1 MEDSIT
7 IRHGLSCFSV
17 TSEPELVTTKT
28 GKEVYVT
35 RGTSTAPGPGSC
47 PRCGN
52 AMHRHG
58 KMEMKVQDID
68 LLGHLHIIIVTY
80 DRYRCSCGS
89 CGHTQMQEVAFR
101 EPGHFITERLG
112 RRIRIRLNC
121 GAGIS
126 ETARSLSVHPS
137 IIYGIDK
144 ANLKA
149 ILDGRKPPVCECI
162 GIDGFKLHK
171 GHRYATVVT
180 DLKAGLVLFLEEGK
194 AKEQAYHFFAE
205 MGDAWMGHVKAV
217 SMDMNAQYDSA
228 FRERWPGIRIVYD
241 HFYLVR
247 MYNDTV
253 LTAIRRRKQR
263 EMLEGGNEEGYT
275 LLKNSRY
282 LLLSRMDTL
291 RERDREAHENNVRL
305 RRLYLDRGRP
315 IPPGERIRKPYR
327 ERRPKDILAA
337 NEDLS
342 VCYLLLEQF
351 NLAYGVASIT
361 KLYKGM
367 KSWMRLAR
375 QSKVPELLSFCDTVQ
390 RHLMG
395 IVYHAK
401 FPISSGK
408 VEGVNNMI
416 KTIRRKAYGFR
427 DTEYFFL
434 KIKFASLRGP
444 YRYKSHTIL

>member
-1 MEDSIT
+1 MKDSIT
-7 IRHGLSCFSV
+7 IKHELPCFCV
-17 TSEPELVTTKT
+17 TKEPELVRTRT
-28 GKEVYVT
+28 GKDICVT
-35 RGTSTAPGPGSC
+35 MGISTVPGPERCPVCGS
-47 PRCGN
+47 P
-52 AMHRHG
+52 MHRHG
-58 KMEMKVQDID
+58 KRSMRLHDID
-68 LLGHLHIIIVTY
+68 LLGHLHIIIVAY
-80 DRYRCSCGS
+80 DRYCCSCEG
-89 CGHTQMQEVAFR
+89 CNHTQMQEIAFK
-101 EPGHFITERLG
+101 EPGHSITRRMG
-112 RRIRIRLNC
+112 RRIRTRLNC

-137 IIYGIDK
+137 VIYEIDK

-149 ILDGRKPPVCECI
+149 MLDGVAPPVCEYI
-162 GIDGFKLHK
+162 GIDEFKLHK

-180 DLKAGLVLFLEEGK
+180 DLATGRVLFLEAGK
-194 AKEQAYHFFAE
+194 SKEQAYHFFE
-205 MGDAWMGHVKAV
+205 VVGDAWMRHVKAV
-217 SMDMNAQYDSA
+217 SMDMNAQYDLA
-228 FRERWPGIRIVYD
+228 FRERWPGIRIIYD
-241 HFYLVR
+241 HFHLVK

-263 EMLEGGNEEGYT
+263 EMLESGDEKGYT

-282 LLLSRMDTL
+282 LLLSKMDTL
-291 RERDREAHENNVRL
+291 RELDRQAHENNARL
-305 RRLYLDRGRP
+305 HEMYLDKGRP
-315 IPPGERIRKPYR
+315 LPPGERIRSPYK
-327 ERRPKDILAA
+327 ERRLNDILAA

-351 NLAYGVASIT
+351 NLAYGVTSIT
-361 KLYKGM
+361 ELYKGM
-367 KSWMRLAR
+367 KSWMKLAR
-375 QSKVPELLSFCDTVQ
+375 QSAIPELLSFCGTIE

-408 VEGVNNMI
+408 VEGVNNLI

-444 YRYKSHTIL
+444 YRYKSHTFL